1 MSSFFLAGPNSD
13 KRYLRKERFVLTQSS
28 RRQCTIAG
36 NPWQQELE
44 AEARMAS
51 AVWKPSD
58 EGEEALPHFSVGNEF
73 LATVNSNHQI
83 IVVSMQFS

>member
-1 MSSFFLAGPNSD
+1 MSSFSLDGPNSD
-13 KRYLRKERFVLTQSS
+13 KSYLRKERFVLTQSS
-28 RRQCTIAG
+28 RRQSTIAG

-44 AEARMAS
+44 AGGYMAS
-51 AVWKPSD
+51 AAWEPSD
-58 EGEEALPHFSVGNEF
+58 KGEEALPHFSVGNEF